1 MSLPQSAIDF
11 MAGHVAAL
19 KQIRPKKRIVFPEGN
34 DPRIVAA
41 AERLALEE
49 LVEPVLV
56 CEPRRTPPPGV
67 RCAVPD
73 GKYTALYYERR
84 RAKGITMMEAES
96 VCRQPLYYAALM
108 VSAGDADGS
117 VGGASN
123 STAETV
129 RAALHC
135 IGTSPKV
142 RTVSSIFFVCGPDPR
157 IGKNGVVAMADCA
170 IIPDPTAMQLAEIAI
185 STAAS
190 ARCLLRAEPVV
201 ALLSFSTKGS
211 GGKHPHVLKVT
222 EAMKYIRER
231 APDLHID
238 GELQADAA
246 LEPEVG
252 ASKAKGSTVA
262 GRANTLVFPD
272 LDAGN
277 IGHKLAITFSGGA
290 GIGPFLQG
298 LAKPANDLSRGCT
311 AEEIYGAAVITA
323 VQSVVDYCG

>member
-1 MSLPQSAIDF
+1 MS
-11 MAGHVAAL
+11 GHVEAL

-41 AERLALEE
+41 AERLALDG
-49 LVEPVLV
+49 LVEPILV
-56 CEPRRTPPPGV
+56 CEPRRTPPAGV

-73 GKYTALYYERR
+73 GKYASLYHERR
-84 RAKGITMMEAES
+84 RSRGITMMESEEIS
-96 VCRQPLYYAALM
+96 RRPLYYASLM
-108 VSAGDADGS
+108 VAAGDADGS
-117 VGGASN
+117 VGGASS
-123 STAETV
+123 STADTV

-135 IGTSPKV
+135 IGTAPKV

-157 IGKNGVVAMADCA
+157 LGKGGVVAMSDCA
-170 IIPDPTAMQLAEIAI
+170 IIPDPTAVQLAEIAI
-185 STAAS
+185 SSAAS
-190 ARCLLRAEPVV
+190 ARCLLRTEPIV

-211 GGKHPHVLKVT
+211 GGQHPHVKKVT
-222 EAMKYIRER
+222 EALRYIRER
-231 APDLHID
+231 APGLHID

-246 LEPEVG
+246 LELEVG

-311 AEEIYGAAVITA
+311 SEEVYGAAVITA
-323 VQSVVDYCG
+323 LQSVVDYCG